1 MSDVIVVALISAGAS
16 VLVGL
21 LSFVAVVVTN
31 KRSNKE
37 IEQTVT
43 QKMAVAQAVTDTK
56 LEALTLEVRKHN
68 NFAQRMPAVEQ
79 GILDIRR
86 TEEHMQEEI
95 DHLRQ
100 FHERG

>member
-1 MSDVIVVALISAGAS
+1 MSETIIVALVSAGAS

-21 LSFVAVVVTN
+21 LSFVAVVITN

-43 QKMAVAQAVTDTK
+43 QKLAVAQAVTDTK
-56 LEALTLEVRKHN
+56 LEELTREVRRHN
-68 NFAQRMPAVEQ
+68 NFAERMPAVEQ
-79 GILDIRR
+79 GINDIRR
-86 TEEHMQEEI
+86 TEEHMQDEI

>member
-16 VLVGL
+16 VLVGA
-21 LSFVAVVVTN
+21 LSFLAVVVTN
-31 KRSNKE
+31 RRSNKE
-37 IEQTVT
+37 IEQAVT
-43 QKMAVAQAVTDTK
+43 QKLTVAQAVTDTK
-56 LEALTLEVRKHN
+56 LEALTREVRRHN
-68 NFAQRMPAVEQ
+68 NFAQRMPVVEQ
-79 GILDIRR
+79 GIENIRR